1 MEVGDLQFL
10 GVLSGGLL
18 SRLIGLP
25 SGSGQLLGL
34 VDGDDIGKELLGTN
48 SALGI
53 GSLHDLH
60 LGTEHTLLHQ
70 HVAHGLVDEFLAGE
84 TRLDHVTLLE
94 LHRVRTL
101 LAQLTGDD
109 DLATLGTGLER
120 AADHSVSSTTH
131 GKTSQQLV
139 LQGLHL
145 GLGAQAALVHT
156 LGVQDYVV
164 LVEAESTPSALHT
177 PRNYLFWTRAVS
189 SLMRREFSPITSW
202 GLGARIM
209 ISVLRVDLRT
219 LTPE

>member
-18 SRLIGLP
+18 SGLIGLP
-25 SGSGQLLGL
+25 SRSGQLLGL
-34 VDGDDIGKELLGTN
+34 VNGDDIGKELLGTN

-70 HVAHGLVDEFLAGE
+70 HVAHGLVDEFLAGV

-145 GLGAQAALVHT
+145 GLG
-156 LGVQDYVV
+156 VQDHVV